1 MLVKDNSIIKTF
13 GSRNV
18 SQYNSD
24 LEYGENFANTP
35 KYLQGK
41 IKVVSIFNAIV
52 HLYRMGKFLFF
63 L

>member
-41 IKVVSIFNAIV
+41 KK
-52 HLYRMGKFLFF
+52 L
-63 L
+63 

>member
-1 MLVKDNSIIKTF
+1 MPVKDNSIIKTF

-52 HLYRMGKFLFF
+52 HL
-63 L
+63 